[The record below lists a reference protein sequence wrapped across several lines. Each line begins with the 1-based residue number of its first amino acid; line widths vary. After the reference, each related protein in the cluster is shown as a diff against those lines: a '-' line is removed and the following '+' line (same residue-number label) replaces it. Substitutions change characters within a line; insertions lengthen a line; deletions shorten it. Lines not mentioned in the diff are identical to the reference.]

1 MDSKSTGGG
10 KLKINIVKGEM
21 LRDVQTFGQMDPY
34 VTIHYMG
41 QKYKTK
47 IMNSAG
53 KNPVWNDSF
62 DIEIGS
68 MSDELQF
75 FVKDNDMIGATEIGS
90 TIMKASQLCINNGV
104 RDWFTFTFSGE
115 EAARVFIET

>member
-68 MSDELQF
+68 MSDEL
-75 FVKDNDMIGATEIGS
+75 
-90 TIMKASQLCINNGV
+90 
-104 RDWFTFTFSGE
+104 
-115 EAARVFIET
+115 